1 MRRGRLAGA
10 APTLLGLLALA
21 AAGAVAEV
29 APETT
34 LLRFSAIIDGTGE
47 RLPGREIVVA
57 EGRIAAIGEALDQR
71 YPAATRIDLG
81 DLTAVPGLIDAH
93 LHITYGFCRPSSG
106 DPWRQLLQ
114 ETPAAE
120 RLLAAIDNAAR
131 TLETGVT
138 SARDLMA
145 LDGVDFQL
153 RELIE
158 RGVVPGPRLFLGGT
172 GIHPLVMPPG
182 AAGSTAERVASL
194 GQRAH
199 EVADRGAQW
208 LKIFATTGTG
218 SDLSGTRNYEFPEI
232 EAAVDV
238 AHSRGLRVA
247 LHAYGPSVVP
257 DAIRAGADSIEHAV
271 DVDDP
276 TLRDWAAAGIFYV
289 PTIDHNRWY
298 AEHRG
303 EFGYSGDDEARLRA
317 FLPRNLEMLG
327 RAWRAGV
334 PIAMG
339 SDAVLGMFGENTREL
354 EWFVAAGLTPAA
366 ALRAATADAARL
378 LGEQER
384 LGRIAPGFAA
394 DIIAIAGDPL
404 ADIRAVTRR
413 VRWVMKG
420 GEVVVDRRSTGTPR
434 PARYC
439 P

>member
-1 MRRGRLAGA
+1 
-10 APTLLGLLALA
+10 
-21 AAGAVAEV
+21 
-29 APETT
+29 
-34 LLRFSAIIDGTGE
+34 
-47 RLPGREIVVA
+47 
-57 EGRIAAIGEALDQR
+57 
-71 YPAATRIDLG
+71 
-81 DLTAVPGLIDAH
+81 
-93 LHITYGFCRPSSG
+93 
-106 DPWRQLLQ
+106 
-114 ETPAAE
+114 
-120 RLLAAIDNAAR
+120 
-131 TLETGVT
+131 
-138 SARDLMA
+138 
-145 LDGVDFQL
+145 
-153 RELIE
+153 
-158 RGVVPGPRLFLGGT
+158 
-172 GIHPLVMPPG
+172 
-182 AAGSTAERVASL
+182 
-194 GQRAH
+194 
-199 EVADRGAQW
+199 
-208 LKIFATTGTG
+208 
-218 SDLSGTRNYEFPEI
+218 
-232 EAAVDV
+232 
-238 AHSRGLRVA
+238 
-247 LHAYGPSVVP
+247 VP